1 MSDDWTRGAPSR
13 ASSVTGL
20 WLVAATLLAG
30 VGLAIALL
38 QNAQLSTIAYA
49 VVLVVGTTCLAM
61 HRWTEATRSL
71 QPDYVIPSR
80 FKRRASVVPAILLLA
95 CCAGNAF
102 VWATE
107 VAKV

>member
-13 ASSVTGL
+13 ASRMTAV

-30 VGLAIALL
+30 VGLVIALL
-38 QNAQLSTIAYA
+38 QNAQLSMIAYA

>member
-13 ASSVTGL
+13 ASTLTSL
-20 WLVAATLLAG
+20 WLVAATVLAG
-30 VGLAIALL
+30 IGLVIAFIG
-38 QNAQLSTIAYA
+38 NAQLSVIAYA
-49 VVLVVGTTCLAM
+49 VVLVVGTACLAM